1 MSLAYDE
8 YLNAHIEAVQ
18 KGWNWMIDNLID
30 RIHPWIRE
38 QYPNS
43 EFDPIDILGIG
54 EQIMDHDRSK
64 IRPEEYYAYDAYF
77 YGGNKSHA
85 VVENFRKAFL
95 LHIHENPHHWQYWV
109 LIHDDPD
116 KPETLIEIPL
126 NYIFEMICDWWSFSW
141 RKGDLMEIFDWW
153 DKHKDYIRMHKKS
166 RKILEYILK
175 EMKDI
180 LTEEKEDDHLEHH
193 GILGQRW
200 GKKNGPPYPLNTAK
214 VAQKIFERASQK
226 SKTITRSVED
236 ASNSAGGELH
246 GLEHRLKTVDS
257 IERKIN
263 KKVDEK
269 DMSVSDAAAS
279 IKDALRY
286 TVIAPTDNF
295 VEMYKGFKDSMAQ
308 QGYVETSCDNYFD
321 KFNKGEV
328 KHKAIQ
334 SNFADTDG
342 YEFEVQFHTPESQ
355 DAKDKKLPLY
365 EERRSSGVSERRKR
379 ELEKQMEDLAL
390 NVPDPEGIEYI
401 LSHGIIENNFLS
413 HHGIKGQKW
422 GVRRFQNEDG
432 TRTNKGKEREYYR
445 RRVIRELKNIDDV
458 NRIVSTLSDVE
469 QRELGLSSGDDKW
482 IPDEKRIDQASN
494 IAKTFL
500 EYDGDIPISML
511 EIWDIGDGR
520 ADIALA
526 TDPKYRGTGATS
538 RNIKNAIKWFNSK
551 ENTKFNELQWNN
563 LKENPKSG
571 EIADHYG
578 FGDYV
583 DDDKW
588 EYRRIFK
595 NEGKI
600 AHTDIPEEEEDK
612 NKFGLPDL
620 KKYPMPDPDHVKSAI
635 RFFNYVDPKHEKEL
649 AEAILERMKE
659 YDMSFEDFGVG
670 DENRFKN
677 YIPKTNQKD
686 PKDQESK

>member
-8 YLNAHIEAVQ
+8 YLSEHIGAVQ

-43 EFDPIDILGIG
+43 EFDPIDILEIS
-54 EQIMDHDRSK
+54 EQMQNHDASK
-64 IRPEEYYAYDAYF
+64 IRPEEYYPYDAYF

-85 VVENFRKAFL
+85 VVENFQKAFL

-116 KPETLIEIPL
+116 EPETLVEIPL
-126 NYIFEMICDWWSFSW
+126 NYIFEMVCDWWSFSW
-141 RKGDLMEIFDWW
+141 RKDDLMEIFNWW
-153 DKHKDYIRMHKKS
+153 DEHKDYIRMHKKS
-166 RKILEYILK
+166 RKVLEYILK

-180 LTEEKEDDHLEHH
+180 LTEGKAEEKPEEPISHADDHLE
-193 GILGQRW
+193 
-200 GKKNGPPYPLNTAK
+200 
-214 VAQKIFERASQK
+214 
-226 SKTITRSVED
+226 
-236 ASNSAGGELH
+236 
-246 GLEHRLKTVDS
+246 
-257 IERKIN
+257 
-263 KKVDEK
+263 
-269 DMSVSDAAAS
+269 
-279 IKDALRY
+279 
-286 TVIAPTDNF
+286 
-295 VEMYKGFKDSMAQ
+295 
-308 QGYVETSCDNYFD
+308 
-321 KFNKGEV
+321 
-328 KHKAIQ
+328 
-334 SNFADTDG
+334 
-342 YEFEVQFHTPESQ
+342 
-355 DAKDKKLPLY
+355 
-365 EERRSSGVSERRKR
+365 
-379 ELEKQMEDLAL
+379 
-390 NVPDPEGIEYI
+390 
-401 LSHGIIENNFLS
+401 

-458 NRIVSTLSDVE
+458 NQIVSTLSDIE

-578 FGDYV
+578 FGDYI

-600 AHTDIPEEEEDK
+600 THSDISEEKEDK
-612 NKFGLPDL
+612 KKFGLPDL

-659 YDMSFEDFGVG
+659 YNMSFEDFGVG
-670 DENRFKN
+670 DENRFKK
-677 YIPKTNQKD
+677 YIPKADQKD
-686 PKDQESK
+686 TEDKKSD